1 MNKLLI
7 FDVDGVL
14 EKEELIIKARHD
26 ALIKAIAD
34 KFKISLEEAQKKY
47 EAAKNELPL
56 GKKETSAYIF
66 MKCGFSRKDYFN
78 VLDSVEPEGII
89 EPHENCEELL
99 KKIHNKNKIISYSNS
114 PKKASI
120 KTLKVLKIDLYIDK
134 IYSSEDFKESKP
146 SLNNLRKMMEETGF
160 QPKNT
165 ILIGNS
171 VKKDIMPAHELGIKT
186 ILFDPYNKHQ
196 DKPKE
201 ADFVI
206 RNLIEIADIVKK

>member
-47 EAAKNELPL
+47 EAAKNELPPD
-56 GKKETSAYIF
+56 KKETSAYVF
-66 MKCGFSRKDYFN
+66 MKCGFSRKDYFS

-99 KKIHNKNKIISYSNS
+99 KKLHNKNKIISYSNS
-114 PKKASI
+114 PKKASV
-120 KTLKVLKIDLYIDK
+120 KTLKVLKIDHYINK
-134 IYSSEDFKESKP
+134 IYSSEDFEESKP
-146 SLNNLRKMMEETGF
+146 SLNNLRKMMEEMGF
-160 QPKNT
+160 QSKDT

-171 VKKDIMPAHELGIKT
+171 VKKDIVPAHELGIKT

-206 RNLIEIADIVKK
+206 MDLIEIVDIVKK